1 MCIGVREAVWLCSM
15 DAKWLEQATREQLL
29 VLIGEQEATIG
40 ELRCLVE
47 ELRSRVAE
55 LEGRPG
61 GPASGKSPPGFV
73 KANRKKTG
81 SAEPRKHRAQAFV
94 RRRER
99 ATEQVVHA
107 LDKCQGC
114 GTTLL
119 GGSVKRRRQV
129 VHIPIVPVRVVEH
142 LYIERRCPVCGKR
155 NVPKVELSGE
165 VAGKNRL
172 SSETMAMIA
181 SLREVGRLPLKGIC
195 WLLETFHGLKL
206 SQGELVRVLDVVAA
220 RAEGHMEELRDQLRS
235 SAVVHGDETGWREA
249 GENGYLWS
257 FSTEQV
263 HYLVRRKSRA
273 SEVVREVLGEDF
285 SGVLVSD
292 FYSAY
297 NFLDCPHQ
305 RCWVHLLRDVHELVE
320 RHPDDESLMQWAKA
334 LKELY
339 LEAKATSQRA
349 KGLPKAERVA
359 ARQAFEERLLELA
372 APYLKM
378 DVPQRVL
385 CQRIDRFL
393 AELFTFVE
401 LPMVPSDNNAAER
414 ALRPQVVARKISGG
428 SRSSKGSKT
437 KTTLASIFSTWQL
450 RGLNPFL
457 ACQELLNSP

>member
-1 MCIGVREAVWLCSM
+1 M
-15 DAKWLEQATREQLL
+15 EQATREQLL
-29 VLIGEQEATIG
+29 ALIAEQEATIG
-40 ELRCLVE
+40 KLSGSVEELSGSVEELSGSVE
-47 ELRSRVAE
+47 ELRRKVAE
-55 LEGRPG
+55 LERKLG
-61 GPASGKSPPGFV
+61 GPPSGKSLPSFIKPD
-73 KANRKKTG
+73 RKKAG
-81 SAEPRKHRAQAFV
+81 SSEPRKHRAQAFV
-94 RRRER
+94 RRCEQPTER
-99 ATEQVVHA
+99 VVHA
-107 LDKCQGC
+107 LDKCQHC

-129 VHIPIVPVRVVEH
+129 LHIPLVPVSVVEH

-155 NVPKVELSGE
+155 NVPKVELSGQ
-165 VAGKNRL
+165 VVGKSRL

-220 RAEGHMEELRDQLRS
+220 KGEENVEKLRKQLCS
-235 SAVVHGDETGWREA
+235 SVVVHGDETGWRED

-257 FSTEQV
+257 FSTEQA

-292 FYSAY
+292 FYGAY

-320 RHPDDESLMQWAKA
+320 RHPDDEGLKQWAKA

-339 LEAKATSQRA
+339 LEAKATSQGA
-349 KGLPKAERVA
+349 NGLPKAERVA

-372 APYLKM
+372 TPYLKI

-393 AELFTFVE
+393 PELFTFVE

-428 SRSSKGSKT
+428 SRSPKGSKT
-437 KTTLASIFSTWQL
+437 KATLASMFSTWRL

-457 ACQELLNSP
+457 ACRELLSSP